1 MWPPHWPPV
10 AVIGQRYSSVMR
22 SRTPR
27 VARASQM
34 TSGGNSPLQQS
45 MCASGTVSRTLH
57 AGGVARCAHVAALVL
72 NPPPWHKPELAQ
84 PHGCVADV
92 LRGCA
97 GAFFAGGVAVDFRDD
112 ALLLQ
117 LVIGTGR
124 WSGWCLR
131 ARAAV
136 VRRGMRAAVVPP
148 LTLAL
153 IARLREYR
161 CRAISLPRPLAV
173 PPRPLAG
180 RVQDNAARAAGQ
192 VVGVE
197 PARGAAVITK
207 RRGAVAAPAFA
218 YKRN

>member
-1 MWPPHWPPV
+1 
-10 AVIGQRYSSVMR
+10 
-22 SRTPR
+22 
-27 VARASQM
+27 
-34 TSGGNSPLQQS
+34 
-45 MCASGTVSRTLH
+45 
-57 AGGVARCAHVAALVL
+57 
-72 NPPPWHKPELAQ
+72 
-84 PHGCVADV
+84 
-92 LRGCA
+92 
-97 GAFFAGGVAVDFRDD
+97 VDFRDD

-153 IARLREYR
+153 IARLRESR

-180 RVQDNAARAAGQ
+180 RVQDNAARAAGP

-218 YKRN
+218 YKRNKRNIRNICRQGIRNIRNISPLRFLTCFACFPCFARIRR